1 MFTRSVLITGVG
13 IMAAAAAMI
22 LAALPRESAAKLP
35 TFSCNFG
42 AISSAKAPQTASL
55 AALTRGSLTPIPL
68 NSVQVIDKRILRKVL
83 VQGLFA
89 RRTDADTVEVIARI
103 ANCTDYPLQLE
114 GRTAFQDE
122 AQIPSEPVSAWQ
134 RLYLAPKSLTVYRE
148 LSTGTSNVSTFLVE
162 LREGA

>member
-1 MFTRSVLITGVG
+1 MFTRSTFTTGTGV
-13 IMAAAAAMI
+13 IVAAAVI
-22 LAALPRESAAKLP
+22 VLACAPRDSDAKPP
-35 TFSCNFG
+35 TFSCGFE
-42 AISSAKAPQTASL
+42 AVRKAKAPESVSL
-55 AALTRGSLTPIPL
+55 SGLARNSMTPIPL
-68 NSVQVIDKRILRKVL
+68 NSVQIIDKKMLRKVL

-89 RRTDADTVEVIARI
+89 RRTEADTVEVIARI

-148 LSTGTSNVSTFLVE
+148 VSTSTSQASTFLVE
-162 LREGA
+162 LREGT